1 MNQGLGD
8 TKYGHA
14 ALALMYLKGLVMSH
28 RRQGPQ
34 GIALLFWHGT
44 VIVSPEPI
52 VAMEGSQMR
61 VAHSQG
67 CIRYFKR
74 ATYKHRAFRHH
85 KIPADLLILG
95 SVVVLCGDIFHIKSR
110 FDRSVLPKNICL
122 VQNAACAAIWGREG
136 GYFVNPSVGLDSAA
150 PGLPIDAVKD
160 LCGSS

>member
-67 CIRYFKR
+67 CIRFLNVRLTSIVPFGITKYQ
-74 ATYKHRAFRHH
+74 
-85 KIPADLLILG
+85 LI
-95 SVVVLCGDIFHIKSR
+95 C
-110 FDRSVLPKNICL
+110 
-122 VQNAACAAIWGREG
+122 
-136 GYFVNPSVGLDSAA
+136 
-150 PGLPIDAVKD
+150 
-160 LCGSS
+160 